1 MKKKL
6 IGTLVLAGLTLL
18 GACGGENTDAGNQ
31 TNDSQEEVEIS
42 VVGSTTVQ
50 PLAELLSEA
59 YEGINPNILVTISG
73 GGSSVGVKSASEQ
86 SADIGMASREI
97 KDSEIEECPEIVIH
111 TIARDGIAIVAYPD
125 LDVDGI
131 TMEQA
136 RAIFAGEITDW
147 SEVGGM
153 AGYIT
158 VAAREEGSGTRS
170 AFEDLV
176 MDESLITET
185 AILQPSNGA
194 IRTTVATTP
203 GSIAFISFGYL
214 DNSTKP
220 MAIDG
225 TLPTAENVNSGS
237 YPVVRPLN
245 MVTYGEPTGA
255 VSEWLEFIVGED
267 GQAIVAAEGY
277 LPI

>member
-31 TNDSQEEVEIS
+31 TNDTQEEVEIS

-111 TIARDGIAIVAYPD
+111 TIARDGIAIVANPE

-131 TMEQA
+131 TMEEA

-147 SEVGGM
+147 SEVGGA
-153 AGYIT
+153 AGIIT

-220 MAIDG
+220 VAIDG
-225 TLPTAENVNSGS
+225 ALPTPENVNAGS

>member
-1 MKKKL
+1 MKKN
-6 IGTLVLAGLTLL
+6 IIRIIALAGLILP
-18 GACGGENTDAGNQ
+18 GACGQPETGEQGAGA
-31 TNDSQEEVEIS
+31 TGSEAVEIS

-50 PLAELLSEA
+50 PLAELFSEA
-59 YEGINPNILVTISG
+59 YEAINPSILVTVSG
-73 GGSSVGVKSASEQ
+73 GGSSVGVKSAAEQ
-86 SADIGMASREI
+86 TADIGMASREI
-97 KDSEIEECPEIVIH
+97 KDSEIQDCPEIVVH
-111 TIARDGIAIVAYPD
+111 TIARDGIAIVVNPD

-136 RAIFAGEITDW
+136 RGIFAGEITDW
-147 SEVGGM
+147 SEVGGA
-153 AGYIT
+153 AGMIT
-158 VAAREEGSGTRS
+158 VASREEGSGTRS

-176 MDESLITET
+176 MGDALVSEL

-194 IRTTVATTP
+194 IRTTVASTP
-203 GSIAFISFGYL
+203 GCIAFISFGYL
-214 DNSTKP
+214 DSSTKP

-225 TLPTAENVNSGS
+225 ALPSAENVSAGS

-255 VSEWLEFIVGED
+255 VAEWLEFIVGED